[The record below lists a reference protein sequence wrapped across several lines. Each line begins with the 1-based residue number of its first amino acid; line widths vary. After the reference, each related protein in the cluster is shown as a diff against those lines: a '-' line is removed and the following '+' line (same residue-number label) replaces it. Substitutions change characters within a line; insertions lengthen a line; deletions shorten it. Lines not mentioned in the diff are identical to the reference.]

1 MKLKDLTKTSVKV
14 HLIGVNC
21 FIHMKFQILV
31 NVTVEQ
37 TQNAD
42 FKLELQFELSVTI
55 QLRQSVS
62 SKTGSFQVTVTCFKY
77 ICS

>member
-1 MKLKDLTKTSVKV
+1 
-14 HLIGVNC
+14 
-21 FIHMKFQILV
+21 MKFQILV
-31 NVTVEQ
+31 NVKVEQ

-62 SKTGSFQVTVTCFKY
+62 SKTGSFQVTLSRY
-77 ICS
+77 

>member
-1 MKLKDLTKTSVKV
+1 
-14 HLIGVNC
+14 
-21 FIHMKFQILV
+21 MKFQILV
-31 NVTVEQ
+31 NVKVEQ

-62 SKTGSFQVTVTCFKY
+62 SKTGSFQVTLSRYWISQRTY
-77 ICS
+77 SSETTNIWNITEN